1 MTEGST
7 GSAREVLN
15 EDEIG
20 RALAR
25 IAHQIV
31 EDNSGAEHLIVLGI
45 RTRGVPLARR
55 IAEHISAIEHVNVPV
70 GELDVTMYRDDLR
83 AQPTR
88 EVHQTRVPVSVDG
101 AVVVLVDDVL
111 YAGRTVVAALD
122 ALRDLGRP
130 RAVQL
135 AVLVDRG
142 HREVP
147 IQANQ
152 VGKVVPTSSDERVKV
167 RLRESD
173 GVDQVTIERRTTA

>member
-1 MTEGST
+1 MTEGSA

-15 EDEIG
+15 EDEIA

-31 EDNSGAEHLIVLGI
+31 EDNAGADRLVVLGV

-55 IAEHISAIEHVNVPV
+55 IAHRIGAIEGVDVPV
-70 GELDVTMYRDDLR
+70 GELDITMYRDDLR

-88 EVHQTRVPVSVDG
+88 EVHQTRVPVSVND
-101 AVVVLVDDVL
+101 ATVVLVDDVL
-111 YAGRTVVAALD
+111 YSGRTVVAALD

-130 RAVQL
+130 RVVQL

-147 IQANQ
+147 VQADQ
-152 VGKVVPTSSDERVKV
+152 VGKVVPTSRDERVTV
-167 RLRESD
+167 RLSESD